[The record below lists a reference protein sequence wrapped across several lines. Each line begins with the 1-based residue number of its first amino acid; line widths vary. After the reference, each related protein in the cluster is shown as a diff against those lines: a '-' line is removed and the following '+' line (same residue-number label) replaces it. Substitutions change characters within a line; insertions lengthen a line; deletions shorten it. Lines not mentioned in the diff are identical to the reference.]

1 MAAGVVGPARVAVVV
16 VQAVPPVPVV
26 VRARVPVP
34 PVVPQAVRV
43 AVLVAQAHAVRRA
56 VAVVEVAGLHVV
68 HGVSVVV
75 ITGARVRGQ
84 VNCLVGAVHD
94 IATSTA

>member
-34 PVVPQAVRV
+34 PVVPQAVRA

-56 VAVVEVAGLHVV
+56 VAVVEVAGFHVV
-68 HGVSVVV
+68 HGVPVVV

>member
-1 MAAGVVGPARVAVVV
+1 MAAGVVGLARAVAVAVLGVRLVRAVVRVLAPARL
-16 VQAVPPVPVV
+16 AVPQAAPADVLAVPEPVALPVV
-26 VRARVPVP
+26 V
-34 PVVPQAVRV
+34 
-43 AVLVAQAHAVRRA
+43 
-56 VAVVEVAGLHVV
+56 VVEVAGLHVV
-68 HGVSVVV
+68 HGVPVVV